1 MQQLIISGIYLP
13 EVKKGQYVGYGAKY
27 IANENTKIAILPIG
41 FADGI
46 LKNNENLTVTINN
59 KKYQIIGEIGMD
71 MTTIKIDN
79 NVKINDDVI
88 IYENIKQRSREL
100 KISAYTLLTSI
111 TNRVPRVYIQNDKKT
126 EIKY

>member
-1 MQQLIISGIYLP
+1 
-13 EVKKGQYVGYGAKY
+13 
-27 IANENTKIAILPIG
+27 
-41 FADGI
+41 
-46 LKNNENLTVTINN
+46 
-59 KKYQIIGEIGMD
+59 MD
-71 MTTIKIDN
+71 MITIKIDN